1 MNTLILGAGVSGVA
15 AANLAAALGHTVS
28 VYDRS
33 SKAVLSLHDRGM
45 AVHSGAWPERLLR
58 GTDLIVVSPGF
69 PEQSDPVRTAVE
81 SGIETISELEFG
93 IRQLNVRYVAVTG
106 TNGKT
111 TVATATTAMLNASGI
126 DAVAAGNIGV
136 PVCSLAPTPG
146 SVVVLEASSFQ
157 LRFVDEFHPAA
168 AGITNV
174 AADHLDWHGSVD
186 SYAAAKAR
194 IFENM
199 DSDEVLAFDVD
210 DAGASGLAAAAPCR
224 RVPVSGL
231 AVPDSGIGPHG
242 GKLVVGD
249 AHLPLATTDPSFVVD
264 LGIAAAIGIEAGA
277 TLEGIASVVAEFL
290 PGAHR
295 RRIVSTRDGI
305 VWIDDSKATN
315 PHAARAAAAAY
326 ERVVLLAGGR
336 NKDLDLSD
344 LAPDSVRHLIAFGE
358 AAEDVAAGFD
368 GPVTIVPDLVR
379 AVEAA
384 LGTAQAGDTVLLAP
398 GCASFDEFES
408 YAARGERF
416 AELVADAEA
425 PK

>member
-15 AANLAAALGHTVS
+15 AAHLAAALGHTVS

-93 IRQLNVRYVAVTG
+93 IRQLNVPYVAVTG

-111 TVATATTAMLNASGI
+111 TVTTATTAMLNASGI
-126 DAVAAGNIGV
+126 DAVAAGNIGL

-157 LRFVDEFHPAA
+157 LRFIDEFHPAA

-210 DAGASGLAAAAPCR
+210 DAGAVGLAAEAPCR

-231 AVPDSGIGPHG
+231 TVPDGGIGPNG
-242 GKLVVGD
+242 GELVIGD
-249 AHLPLATTDPSFVVD
+249 ARLAARHDRSFVRR
-264 LGIAAAIGIEAGA
+264 G
-277 TLEGIASVVAEFL
+277 
-290 PGAHR
+290 PRHR
-295 RRIVSTRDGI
+295 GGDWNDGRGDI
-305 VWIDDSKATN
+305 RGD
-315 PHAARAAAAAY
+315 RF
-326 ERVVLLAGGR
+326 RGGR
-336 NKDLDLSD
+336 IRSRSPSPTHRVDRGWHCVDRRFQGNQPSRCTGGGR
-344 LAPDSVRHLIAFGE
+344 SV
-358 AAEDVAAGFD
+358 
-368 GPVTIVPDLVR
+368 
-379 AVEAA
+379 
-384 LGTAQAGDTVLLAP
+384 
-398 GCASFDEFES
+398 
-408 YAARGERF
+408 
-416 AELVADAEA
+416 
-425 PK
+425 